1 MWARKLLDDHWLLAV
16 CASTLLLASPA
27 VAENADY
34 SQRLA
39 ALINLYRVD
48 HGRAVL
54 SVDAE
59 LTRLALGHSVAMA
72 KNRQMSHDGFESR
85 ARQSESRLC
94 VENVGWNHR
103 SPDAQLDGWRASP
116 GHDQNLLD
124 ARVERIGIGESA
136 GYVTMLACGR

>member
-1 MWARKLLDDHWLLAV
+1 MWARKLLDDHWLLAL

-59 LTRLALGHSVAMA
+59 LTRLALDHSVAMA

-85 ARQSESRLC
+85 ARQSASRLC

-103 SPDAQLDGWRASP
+103 SPDAQLDGWCVAALPVFDDGYHGAVAARGGGWSLVVRRA
-116 GHDQNLLD
+116 D
-124 ARVERIGIGESA
+124 
-136 GYVTMLACGR
+136 

>member
-1 MWARKLLDDHWLLAV
+1 MLMRKLLDDHWMLAV
-16 CASTLLLASPA
+16 CASALLLASPA

-48 HGRAVL
+48 HGRAAL
-54 SVDAE
+54 SVDLK
-59 LTRLALGHSVAMA
+59 LTRLALDHSVAMA
-72 KNRQMSHDGFESR
+72 KSRQMNHDGFESR
-85 ARQSESRLC
+85 ARQAESRRC
-94 VENVGWNHR
+94 VENVGWNNR

-116 GHDQNLLD
+116 GHDQNMLD

-136 GYVTMLACGR
+136 GYVTMLACGS